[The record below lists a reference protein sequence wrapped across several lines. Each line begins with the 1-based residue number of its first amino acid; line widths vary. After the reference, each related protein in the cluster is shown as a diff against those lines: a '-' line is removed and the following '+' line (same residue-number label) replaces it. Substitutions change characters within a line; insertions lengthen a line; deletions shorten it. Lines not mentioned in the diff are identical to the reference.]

1 MIVYFRFYL
10 YPSKLTTYFL
20 NSKITIPIDMKAII
34 VAILIMSALF
44 AGCVSSE
51 KNTLSK
57 KDVVLELEPSSI
69 KVKNGEIKQ
78 IKIRV
83 NNSGESNIYA
93 LVRFNIN
100 SSDKPYL
107 NFTPENYTLGNLGPG
122 EDSGRRNV
130 DIRAYLPAG
139 NSITYS
145 VKVEA
150 VNNYSGSVLD
160 SKYLT
165 ITVERS

>member
-1 MIVYFRFYL
+1 M
-10 YPSKLTTYFL
+10 
-20 NSKITIPIDMKAII
+20 KIII
-34 VAILIMSALF
+34 VAILVVSALF

-51 KNTLSK
+51 KNVKANIL
-57 KDVVLELEPSSI
+57 DLEPSSI

-78 IKIRV
+78 IKIRI

-107 NFTPENYTLGNLGPG
+107 NFTPENYTLGNLGTG

-130 DIRAYLPAG
+130 DVRAYLPAG
-139 NSITYS
+139 TNITYS

>member
-1 MIVYFRFYL
+1 M
-10 YPSKLTTYFL
+10 
-20 NSKITIPIDMKAII
+20 KIII

-44 AGCVSSE
+44 AGCVSPE
-51 KNTLSK
+51 KNTLLK
-57 KDVVLELEPSSI
+57 KNVVLDLEPASI
-69 KVKNGEIKQ
+69 KVKNGEVKQ

-83 NNSGESNIYA
+83 NNSGESNIDA

-100 SSDKPYL
+100 SSDRQYL
-107 NFTPENYTLGNLGPG
+107 NFTPESYNIGILHSG

-139 NSITYS
+139 SNITYP

-150 VNNYSGSVLD
+150 VDNNKGVVID
-160 SKYLT
+160 SKDLT
-165 ITVERS
+165 ITVERN